1 MPVVLVG
8 APENTTV
15 VVSLLMVHRLASIPI
30 KLVASFVGESPAP
43 SVCVGVQTVV
53 QSKPGTRFNFKK
65 VKMGNVTVPVIVS
78 MFKMAFKETVKH
90 LNDI

>member
-30 KLVASFVGESPAP
+30 KLVATLVGESPAP
-43 SVCVGVQTVV
+43 SVGVRVQTVV
-53 QSKPGTRFNFKK
+53 QSKPGTR
-65 VKMGNVTVPVIVS
+65 
-78 MFKMAFKETVKH
+78 
-90 LNDI
+90 LD

>member
-30 KLVASFVGESPAP
+30 KFVASLVGESPAP
-43 SVCVGVQTVV
+43 SVGVRVQAVV
-53 QSKPGTRFNFKK
+53 QSKPGTR
-65 VKMGNVTVPVIVS
+65 
-78 MFKMAFKETVKH
+78 
-90 LNDI
+90 LD

>member
-43 SVCVGVQTVV
+43 SVGVRVQTVV
-53 QSKPGTRFNFKK
+53 QSEPGTGFHYKK
-65 VKMGNVTVPVIVS
+65 ETMRNVTVPLIVS
-78 MFKMAFKETVKH
+78 FF
-90 LNDI
+90 

>member
-1 MPVVLVG
+1 MKIIFFSKYSYQFHFTDVIVSLHTTVNMPMVLVG

-43 SVCVGVQTVV
+43 SVGVRVQTVV
-53 QSKPGTRFNFKK
+53 QSKPGTRFN
-65 VKMGNVTVPVIVS
+65 
-78 MFKMAFKETVKH
+78 
-90 LNDI
+90 

>member
-30 KLVASFVGESPAP
+30 KLVATLVGESPAP
-43 SVCVGVQTVV
+43 SVGVGVQTVV
-53 QSKPGTRFNFKK
+53 QSKPGTRF
-65 VKMGNVTVPVIVS
+65 
-78 MFKMAFKETVKH
+78 
-90 LNDI
+90 D